1 MTAAVP
7 ASSPRAAFWRGF
19 VNALPFL
26 LVVGPF
32 GLVFGVVAA
41 EAGLDLLAAGAMSVL
56 VIAGAAQFTALQLL
70 VDQAPVAIAIA
81 TALAVNLRTA
91 MYSAALVPHLGA
103 APLRVRAFAAY
114 LLVDQTFAASLAEY
128 ERRPGMTLG
137 EKLAFYFG
145 SATPVVPVW
154 IGASLAG
161 AVLGRGL
168 PPGYALD
175 FAVPIAFLAILSPM
189 VRTLAHLVAAAVS
202 VGTALAFAW
211 VPYGGALLIAGVLAM
226 LAGAEVERRMEARRP

>member
-1 MTAAVP
+1 MTAP
-7 ASSPRAAFWRGF
+7 SPRATFWRGF
-19 VNALPFL
+19 LNALPFL

-70 VDQAPVAIAIA
+70 VDQAPVAIAVL

-114 LLVDQTFAASLAEY
+114 LLVDQTFAASLAEF
-128 ERRPGMTLG
+128 ERRPGMTLS

-168 PPGYALD
+168 PPEYALD

-189 VRTLAHLVAAAVS
+189 VRSIAHLVAAAVS
-202 VGTALAFAW
+202 VGVALAFAW
-211 VPYGGALLIAGVLAM
+211 VPYGGALLIAGLVAM
-226 LAGAEVERRMEARRP
+226 VAGAEVERRMEARRP

>member
-1 MTAAVP
+1 MSAP
-7 ASSPRAAFWRGF
+7 APGAAFWRGF
-19 VNALPFL
+19 ASALPFL

-41 EAGLDLLAAGAMSVL
+41 EAGLDLLAAAAMSVL

-70 VDQAPVAIAIA
+70 VDEAPVAIAIL

-103 APLRVRAFAAY
+103 APLRVRALIAY

-128 ERRPGMTLG
+128 ERRPGMTLA
-137 EKLAFYFG
+137 EKVAFYFG
-145 SATPVVPVW
+145 SAAPVVPVW
-154 IGASLAG
+154 FAASVAG
-161 AVLGRGL
+161 ALLGRAI
-168 PPGYALD
+168 PPDYALD
-175 FAVPIAFLAILSPM
+175 FAVPIAFLAIIAPM

-202 VGTALAFAW
+202 IAAALALGW
-211 VPYGGALLIAGVLAM
+211 VPYGGGLLVAGLVAM
-226 LAGAEVERRMEARRP
+226 LAGAEVERRRGARP